1 MPSSVVYYTDHGL
14 PAELAALCAA
24 QLQAAAGS
32 AEIVTVGLGKPA
44 AFGDERL
51 TLLAERGILTMHRQI
66 LAGLE
71 AAAGPLVFLCEHD
84 VLYHPSHFEM
94 GADTF
99 RTDAFYYNTNVWHT
113 RYPDGHS
120 VYYDARQVSG
130 LCADRDLLIDYYA
143 RRIAQIELDGFN
155 RHYEPGLRQTVGG
168 QVVIDRRS
176 ACPNLD
182 IRHGHNLTQ
191 SKWSVSDFR
200 ELRYAR
206 GWRESDTVAGWGRP
220 ADVFS
225 KGVIQWH

>member
-1 MPSSVVYYTDHGL
+1 M
-14 PAELAALCAA
+14 CAA

-32 AEIVTVGLGKPA
+32 AEIVTVGLNKPA

-84 VLYHPSHFEM
+84 VLYHPSHFDT
-94 GADTF
+94 GDLAGVTVDTF
-99 RTDAFYYNTNVWHT
+99 VYNTNVWHT

-130 LCADRDLLIDYYA
+130 LCADRDLLIEYYSQ
-143 RRIAQIELDGFN
+143 RIAQIERDGFN

-168 QVVIDRRS
+168 QIVIDRRS
-176 ACPNLD
+176 AYPNLD

-206 GWRESDTVAGWGRP
+206 GWKESDTVAGWGRP

-225 KGVIQWH
+225 KGVILWR